1 MSTKSLIAAIARLVS
16 KTRFGKSSQRRF
28 YRIYRDQLNAAMV
41 FTDWVFTKEV
51 QPLTL
56 GLLIPGFIGASS
68 EDAKEKA
75 LQGQKT
81 KRL

>member
-1 MSTKSLIAAIARLVS
+1 
-16 KTRFGKSSQRRF
+16 
-28 YRIYRDQLNAAMV
+28 MV

-68 EDAKEKA
+68 EDAKEKTP
-75 LQGQKT
+75 QGQKT